1 MRLLKFFIPL
11 ALFIGLAIFLGLGLN
26 KDPREIPSPLIGKP
40 APTFSLPLLEV
51 LASDGQAGKPWTPAE
66 MSGKVWLLNVWGSWC
81 AGCLTEHPLLAEI
94 AKIPSNPQLIGIAW
108 KDEPSAS
115 AKWLNKH
122 GNPYKHVLIDRAG
135 KVAIDYGVYGAPE
148 TFLIDKKGIVRAK
161 HIGPLTQEAW
171 ETRLKPQANKLQL
184 EP

>member
-11 ALFIGLAIFLGLGLN
+11 ALFIGLAVFLGLGLN

-40 APTFSLPLLEV
+40 APVFSLPLLEV
-51 LASDGQAGKPWTPAE
+51 SASDGQTGKPWTPAE
-66 MSGKVWLLNVWGSWC
+66 MTGKVWLLNVWGSWC
-81 AGCLTEHPLLAEI
+81 AGCLTEHPLLSEI
-94 AKIPSNPQLIGIAW
+94 VKIPSNPQLVGIAW

-115 AKWLNKH
+115 AKWLNKN

-148 TFLIDKKGIVRAK
+148 TFLIDKKGVVRAK

-171 ETRLKPQANKLQL
+171 ETRLKPQADKLQL
-184 EP
+184 ER

>member
-1 MRLLKFFIPL
+1 MRLLKFFLPL
-11 ALFIGLAIFLGLGLN
+11 ALFMGLAIFLGLGLN

-40 APTFSLPLLEV
+40 APIFSLPTLEITP
-51 LASDGQAGKPWTPAE
+51 SDGQAGAAWSPVAMT
-66 MSGKVWLLNVWGSWC
+66 GKVWLLNVWGSWC
-81 AGCLTEHPLLAEI
+81 AGCLTEHPLLTDIVKVATTPE
-94 AKIPSNPQLIGIAW
+94 LIGIAW

-122 GNPYKHVLIDRAG
+122 GNPYKKVLVDRAG

-148 TFLIDKKGIVRAK
+148 TFLIDKKGTIRAK
-161 HIGPLTQEAW
+161 HIGPLTADAW
-171 ETRLKPQANKLQL
+171 EKRLKPLADQLQR